1 MIRITFKLEEFEMVP
16 VGTLKYGTCYTLD
29 ADDSARAGPVAF
41 MKIDGDNA
49 IACVGVNLHTG
60 VKHSHHINCKVSP
73 LVADLTLRRSR
84 GGKA

>member
-1 MIRITFKLEEFEMVP
+1 MIRITFELEEFEVAP

-29 ADDSARAGPVAF
+29 TDNPVAF
-41 MKIDGDNA
+41 MKIDGGNA
-49 IACVGVNLHTG
+49 VACVGVNLHTG
-60 VKHSHHINCKVSP
+60 TRHSHHINCEVFP